1 MRKRKT
7 LIIRLLL
14 GWWALCLAGQC
25 LAVPVYQGLDAGGSA
40 EVTAVAGDHCAG
52 EASVC
57 EDSSLIPAFL
67 LVLAAAL
74 PLMLWLGVVAQ
85 RHFSFPYG
93 PEAWSLPQGPPVYLL
108 SQRFRE

>member
-14 GWWALCLAGQC
+14 GWWALCLTGQC
-25 LAVPVYQGLDAGGSA
+25 LALPVHQSLDAGASA
-40 EVTAVAGDHCAG
+40 GMTMSAGEHCAG

-57 EDSSLIPAFL
+57 EDSSVISVFF

-74 PLMLWLGVVAQ
+74 PLMLWLGTVARQ
-85 RHFSFPYG
+85 RLAFLFL
-93 PEAWSLPQGPPVYLL
+93 PEAGSIASSPPVYLL
-108 SQRFRE
+108 SQRFRV